1 MINFPR
7 SYKQYLNQVAVS
19 EQQSEFVYLDKI
31 EEEQEPNKEDEEI
44 GDTNDI
50 IDNIDVHVSARRES
64 VMTSTSSVSGTRAA
78 PFMGQVWRALHRQM
92 SGSTVRKPRRSRR
105 SPRGGLGTPS
115 TSVRGT
121 EQPSNSLSFRSNN
134 SKSSTKS
141 GTHQTQD
148 TKISE
153 LERPKE
159 KDKYSSNVDT
169 EDTCS
174 SKL

>member
-1 MINFPR
+1 M
-7 SYKQYLNQVAVS
+7 S

-31 EEEQEPNKEDEEI
+31 EEEPGTNKEDEEI
-44 GDTNDI
+44 GDINDI
-50 IDNIDVHVSARRES
+50 IDNIDVHVSARRDS
-64 VMTSTSSVSGTRAA
+64 VVTSTSSMSGTRAA

-92 SGSTVRKPRRSRR
+92 SGTSVRRPRRSRR

-115 TSVRGT
+115 SSVRGT
-121 EQPSNSLSFRSNN
+121 AQLSNSSSFRSNK

-148 TKISE
+148 TEISE
-153 LERPKE
+153 VERPNE
-159 KDKYSSNVDT
+159 KDNSSSNMNTDT
-169 EDTCS
+169 FS